1 MRLKR
6 SRIKQYFL
14 RKMIPQKDSEGNAYT
29 GYGEAVSWMGEVWP
43 AGGKLQQ
50 EMYGLRL
57 PYIRNIRIQGNYKIE
72 TDEKGIT
79 HYIFSDGLDIA
90 EGDGLCLHVDKDS
103 KPDYKIIS
111 IRPYRFLK
119 LEAERL

>member
-6 SRIKQYFL
+6 SRVKQYFL
-14 RKMIPQKDSEGNAYT
+14 RKMIPQKDSEGSAYME
-29 GYGEAVSWMGEVWP
+29 YGEAASWMGEVWP

-57 PYIRNIRIQGNYKIE
+57 PYIRNIRIQGSYSVE
-72 TDEKGIT
+72 TDEKGIL

-90 EGDGLCLHVDKDS
+90 EGDGLCLYVGKES
-103 KPDYKIIS
+103 EPDYKIIS
-111 IRPYRFLK
+111 VSPYRFLR